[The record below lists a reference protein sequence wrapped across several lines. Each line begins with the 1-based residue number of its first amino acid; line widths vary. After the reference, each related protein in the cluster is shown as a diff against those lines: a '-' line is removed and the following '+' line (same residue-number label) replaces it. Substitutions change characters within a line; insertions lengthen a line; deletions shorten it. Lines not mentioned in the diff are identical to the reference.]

1 MPKRTRSIN
10 TTVNV
15 TPSDVEFVPKLG
27 EVPNESEAERVR
39 RKGRIKYRR
48 YYQAH
53 RAEEI
58 QRAIRNV
65 NRKRQLKKMMKTA

>member
-1 MPKRTRSIN
+1 MKRTRSIT

-39 RKGRIKYRR
+39 RKGRIKYRKF
-48 YYQAH
+48 YKAH
-53 RAEEI
+53 RDEEI